1 MKEVIYKVTVKHA
14 WGYVDGDYRKVDS
27 SQTYTYNNWD
37 DVQNLIGYLCEG
49 CGDVDLNIRTVAKA
63 KEA

>member
-1 MKEVIYKVTVKHA
+1 MKHT

-49 CGDVDLNIRTVAKA
+49 CGDVDFNIRTVAKA